1 MRLIAPR
8 KCATCGKPIEEG
20 QRVYQIEV
28 DSPHVGFTY
37 IHEACLNKKKAD
49 TATYEWR

>member
-1 MRLIAPR
+1 MFLTSIR

-20 QRVYQIEV
+20 QKVFQIEV

-37 IHEACLNKKKAD
+37 IHEECMKKKKAVI
-49 TATYEWR
+49 ATYEWR